1 MRCLATFE
9 TTHMALKFEKN
20 CRKAG
25 LDVRVIPLPREL
37 SSSCG
42 LACSYPC
49 DSRGA
54 VDEIVRSARIDA
66 AGFYEI
72 E

>member
-1 MRCLATFE
+1 MT
-9 TTHMALKFEKN
+9 LKFEKN

-49 DSRGA
+49 DKREA
-54 VDEIVRSARIDA
+54 MEEIVRAAKIDV
-66 AGFYEI
+66 AGFHEI

>member
-1 MRCLATFE
+1 MT
-9 TTHMALKFEKN
+9 LKFEKN

-49 DSRGA
+49 GNREA
-54 VDEIVRSARIDA
+54 MEEIVRSARIDV